1 MDPLLPLLL
10 ASREL
15 EVRGEVHLVLLQ
27 FLHGGRTIFHLLDTF
42 HICQRPIVGDQYL
55 RIFFGMDYLVDNVS
69 PN

>member
-10 ASREL
+10 ASRKL
-15 EVRGEVHLVLLQ
+15 EVQGEVRLVLLQ
-27 FLHGGRTIFHLLDTF
+27 SLHGARTTVRLLDSF